1 MDEDFRV
8 SRGGEIVEKKFCLK
22 RGVSLRVRDTFRK
35 VMDDDEFEVLLY
47 YRSRI
52 NFVLWFY

>member
-8 SRGGEIVEKKFCLK
+8 SRGGEIIEKKFRLK
-22 RGVSLRVRDTFRK
+22 RGVSLRVRDIFRK